1 MNARYCRCP
10 GCGQCEAAAALDARS
25 HEAGLYA
32 RRMEQAQKARKAAIA
47 ERNALRAK
55 VEELEARI
63 ASMQESMMMACEEPP
78 TGCQCAG
85 CSYARE
91 RGGAQ

>member
-1 MNARYCRCP
+1 MTQQTNGSRTSFRAV
-10 GCGQCEAAAALDARS
+10 
-25 HEAGLYA
+25 
-32 RRMEQAQKARKAAIA
+32 IA
-47 ERNALRAK
+47 ERNALRVK
-55 VEELEARI
+55 VEELEARV
-63 ASMQESMMMACEEPP
+63 ASMQDSMSMSCEEPP